1 MYYSDQRKGK
11 FFFLFFQIYRTVSV
25 QEKAGELTVKLNTF
39 LSAMGEGGGGTL
51 NPKPVFS
58 EICRK

>member
-1 MYYSDQRKGK
+1 MAIMLVTNVD
-11 FFFLFFQIYRTVSV
+11 FFFQVFRTVSV
-25 QEKAGELTVKLNTF
+25 QEKPGELTVKLNNF
-39 LSAMGEGGGGTL
+39 LSAMREGGGGTL

>member
-1 MYYSDQRKGK
+1 MVIDVLVTSEILY
-11 FFFLFFQIYRTVSV
+11 FFQIYRTVSV
-25 QEKAGELTVKLNTF
+25 QEKPGELTMKLNTF